1 MTDVK
6 ELCMFYQIILL
17 LLLLLIG
24 HHINCDSLYQW
35 FEDIF
40 FIIIDFKSR

>member
-1 MTDVK
+1 MMDVK
-6 ELCMFYQIILL
+6 ELRMHYQTVGLL
-17 LLLLLIG
+17 LSVA
-24 HHINCDSLYQW
+24 HYINFDFLYQW